1 MWTTRTLAF
10 LYEYLYKYQLR
21 DPTLQI
27 AQHATSFSKV
37 VVVVHNRSKLS
48 FSRWAFITSG

>member
-27 AQHATSFSKV
+27 AQHASFI
-37 VVVVHNRSKLS
+37 VVVHNRSKLS